1 LTQTLTYNQASRRP
15 PTVGPHAASQN
26 AAVLNRHWWHCY
38 LVLSNPL
45 IKVTE
50 ERVKKATNAPCQFLT
65 TVPVIIVQRNS
76 K

>member
-1 LTQTLTYNQASRRP
+1 
-15 PTVGPHAASQN
+15 
-26 AAVLNRHWWHCY
+26 
-38 LVLSNPL
+38 VLSNPL